1 VTAGSAG
8 FRFQASQGRRIEP
21 LPAVAWVVSVY
32 RSPASLEAQPPLPLK
47 EWIDRL
53 FWCVLSALSLSCR
66 ESKRRDVRVL
76 CVGKSPTLAQ
86 SIAGESRFA
95 SMCLPERRAR
105 RVRWLEGPACR
116 VRKTTLDD
124 PSRFIWRDKHAPPPP
139 GGTCLSGP
147 PRNVGRSILGSAG
160 TTGMPLL
167 GHDKRAPPIVGGT
180 FSDGRAC
187 RVHRTKHSRERPSRL
202 PQRLDEFDPATTN
215 VLQVLS
221 TREGNRG
228 SPV

>member
-1 VTAGSAG
+1 MTAGSAG

-53 FWCVLSALSLSCR
+53 FWCVLSALSLSCQ
-66 ESKRRDVRVL
+66 ESKRRDVSVL

-116 VRKTTLDD
+116 VRCLEGPACRVRCATFDN
-124 PSRFIWRDKHAPPPP
+124 PSRFI
-139 GGTCLSGP
+139 
-147 PRNVGRSILGSAG
+147 
-160 TTGMPLL
+160 
-167 GHDKRAPPIVGGT
+167 GHDKRAPPSGHDKHGPPTFPSELNIVSRPGFYPPRCGGNT
-180 FSDGRAC
+180 SSVSSSHCLGRTEKALLDTHGVVTYVLAGGAAEESLW
-187 RVHRTKHSRERPSRL
+187 RFARSRIS
-202 PQRLDEFDPATTN
+202 
-215 VLQVLS
+215 
-221 TREGNRG
+221 GN
-228 SPV
+228 